1 MNEDVLMEM
10 QFDLL
15 YMVQSDRLTSQS
27 SADRHQLVS

>member
-15 YMVQSDRLTSQS
+15 YMVQSDRLTSQP
-27 SADRHQLVS
+27 SADRHDG